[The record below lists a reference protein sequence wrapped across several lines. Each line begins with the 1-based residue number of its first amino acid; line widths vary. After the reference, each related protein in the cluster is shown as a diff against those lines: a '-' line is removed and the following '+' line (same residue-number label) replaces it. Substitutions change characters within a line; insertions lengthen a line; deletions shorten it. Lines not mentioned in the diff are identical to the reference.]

1 MITVMSSADDK
12 ARQLKSDAF
21 DVLSGMITKGESDD
35 DLLCA
40 VHELVYGVDACLDN
54 LTDYKI

>member
-21 DVLSGMITKGESDD
+21 DVLSGMITKGESDE

-40 VHELVYGVDACLDN
+40 VHELVYGVDACLDD
-54 LTDYKI
+54 LTD